1 MRALTTSTEP
11 FLVWILSTLLAIA
24 FVGGNPE
31 IALTI
36 VVLGG
41 VGMGLSSILS
51 YSSLRPGPTH
61 QRDE

>member
-1 MRALTTSTEP
+1 MRALTTPTEP
-11 FLVWILSTLLAIA
+11 FLVWVLSSLLAIA
-24 FVGGNPE
+24 FVGSHPE

-51 YSSLRPGPTH
+51 YSSSRPGPTR
-61 QRDE
+61 QGDE